1 MRMMHQVHKDLRR
14 ARFRILPTRAENNR
28 QTIPGY
34 VAMRAEGQAAVERLL
49 ARLGKPFWAVFHVD
63 E

>member
-1 MRMMHQVHKDLRR
+1 
-14 ARFRILPTRAENNR
+14 
-28 QTIPGY
+28 
-34 VAMRAEGQAAVERLL
+34 MRAEGQAAIERLL